1 MPIQTGTDTAKT
13 RRTLA
18 VGGSQVDYYSIAAAT
33 EAGLGDFS
41 KLPAALKVVLENM
54 LRFEDGGHTVSLD
67 DIKAFAE
74 WATLGGKNP
83 REIAYRP
90 ARVLMQDFTGV
101 PAVVD
106 LAAMRDGIKA
116 LGGDAQK
123 INPLNP
129 VDLVI
134 DHSVMIDEFGTPR
147 AFQRNVELEYER
159 NMERYTFLKWG
170 QKAFNN
176 FRVVPPGTG
185 ICHQVNLEYL
195 AQTVW
200 TDTDQSGKTVAY
212 PDTLVGT
219 DSHTTMV
226 NGLAVLGWGVGGIE
240 AEAAM
245 LGQPIS
251 MLIPEVVGF
260 KITGAL
266 AEGVTATDLVL
277 KVVQMLRKHGVV
289 GKFVEFYGEGLDNMP
304 LADRATIANM
314 APEYG
319 ATCGFFPIDDETL
332 RYLRQT
338 GREEDRIALV
348 EAYAKEN
355 GFWRTAD
362 YAPVYSSTLE
372 LDQSTVVP
380 AISGPKRPQDHVPLT
395 AAAQTF
401 GDYIKGLRPAPAVPV
416 EEKAEMTEEGGS
428 PSPAPADIPGGSHGH
443 LNSAPVEGE
452 DYVLRDGS
460 VVIASITSCTNTS
473 NPYVLMAA
481 GLVARKARALGLT
494 RKPWVKTSL
503 APGSQVVE
511 EYLKAAGLQE
521 DLDALGFNLVG
532 FGCTTCIG
540 NSGPLQPE
548 ISKAINDNDLV
559 AVSVLSGNRNFEGR
573 ISPDV
578 RANYLASPPLVVA
591 YALAGDMNIDVT
603 RDPLAHTP
611 DGKPVFLKDIWPT
624 SKEVSDMVDRIVT
637 REMFQA
643 KYADV
648 FKGDERW
655 QGVEITDSE
664 TYDWPASSTYI
675 QNPPYFQGMSQQPG
689 TIDDVK
695 GARILALLGDMITT
709 DHISPAGSFK
719 PTTPAGQYLTERQVA
734 PRDFNSY
741 GSRRGNHEIMMRGTF
756 ANIRIKNEML
766 DGVEGGYSKD
776 AQGNQA
782 PIYDAAMSYA
792 EEGTPLVVIG
802 GIEYGAG
809 SSRDWAAKGTNLLGV
824 KAVIAESFERIHRSN
839 LVGMGV
845 IPFEFT
851 DGQNRKSL
859 NLTGDETI
867 SIDGL
872 SGEFKPL
879 SLVPCTITYVDGT
892 VKEIQ
897 LKARVDTEV
906 EIDYLKNGGVL
917 HYVLRNLAA
926 A

>member
-1 MPIQTGTDTAKT
+1 MTVIVGKDTAGT
-13 RRTLA
+13 RRSLKI
-18 VGGSQVDYYSIAAAT
+18 GGQEIAYYSIPAAQA
-33 EAGLGDFS
+33 AGLGDFS
-41 KLPAALKVVLENM
+41 RLPASLKVVLENM
-54 LRFEDGGHTVSLD
+54 LRFEDGGFTVSVD

-74 WATLGGKNP
+74 WGALGGKNP

-106 LAAMRDGIKA
+106 LAAMRDGIKG
-116 LGGDAQK
+116 LGGNAQK
-123 INPLNP
+123 INPLVP

-134 DHSVMIDEFGTPR
+134 DHSVMIDEFGNPR
-147 AFQRNVELEYER
+147 AFQKNVDLEYQR
-159 NMERYTFLKWG
+159 NMERYVFLKWG
-170 QKAFNN
+170 QNAFQN

-200 TDTDQSGKTVAY
+200 TDKDQTGAEVAY

-226 NGLAVLGWGVGGIE
+226 NGMAVLGWGVGGIE

-245 LGQPIS
+245 LGQPVS

-260 KITGAL
+260 KLTGKMV
-266 AEGVTATDLVL
+266 EGTTGTDLVL

-289 GKFVEFYGEGLDNMP
+289 NKFVEFYGEGLDNLP
-304 LADRATIANM
+304 LAQRATIANM

-319 ATCGFFPIDDETL
+319 ATCGFFPIDGETL

-338 GREEDRIALV
+338 GRDEARIALV

-355 GFWRTAD
+355 GMWRGAD
-362 YAPVYSSTLE
+362 YAPIYSSTLE
-372 LDQSTVVP
+372 LDMGTIVP
-380 AISGPKRPQDHVPLT
+380 AISGPKRPQDYLPLT
-395 AAAQTF
+395 SAKAAFAKEMAEGF
-401 GDYIKGLRPAPAVPV
+401 KRPLDKAVPV
-416 EEKAEMTEEGGS
+416 K
-428 PSPAPADIPGGSHGH
+428 
-443 LNSAPVEGE
+443 GE
-452 DYVLRDGS
+452 DYAMTSGK
-460 VVIASITSCTNTS
+460 VVISSITSCTNTS
-473 NPYVLMAA
+473 NPYVLIGA

-511 EYLKAAGLQE
+511 AYLKAANLQD
-521 DLDALGFNLVG
+521 DLDAIGFNIVG

-548 ISKAINDNDLV
+548 ISAAIAEGDLV
-559 AVSVLSGNRNFEGR
+559 ATAVLSGNRNFEGR

-591 YALAGDMNIDVT
+591 YALAGDMNIDIT
-603 RDPLAHTP
+603 TEPL
-611 DGKPVFLKDIWPT
+611 GIGSNGQPVYLKDIWPT
-624 SKEVSDMVDRIVT
+624 DAEIAELVDATVT
-637 REMFQA
+637 REAFQA

-648 FKGDERW
+648 FKGDALW
-655 QGVEITDSE
+655 QAVKTTDSE

-675 QNPPYFQGMSQQPG
+675 QNPPYFRGMSAE
-689 TIDDVK
+689 K
-695 GARILALLGDMITT
+695 GHINPINNARVLAVLGDMITT

-719 PTTPAGQYLTERQVA
+719 ASTPAGKYLTERQVPVA
-734 PRDFNSY
+734 DFNSY
-741 GSRRGNHEIMMRGTF
+741 GSRRGNHEVMMRGTF

-766 DGVEGGYSKD
+766 DGVEGGYSIGPDGK
-776 AQGNQA
+776 QTS
-782 PIYDAAMSYA
+782 IYDAAMAYIDQ
-792 EEGTPLVVIG
+792 GTPLVIFG

-851 DGQNRKSL
+851 GGQNRKTL
-859 NLTGDETI
+859 GLKGDETVTI
-867 SIDGL
+867 HGL
-872 SGEFKPL
+872 NDAIRPL
-879 SLVPCTITYVDGT
+879 STVPCTITRADGT
-892 VKEIQ
+892 SITIDIKCRI
-897 LKARVDTEV
+897 DTEIEV
-906 EIDYLKNGGVL
+906 DYVKHGGVL
-917 HYVLRNLAA
+917 HYVLRDLAKA
-926 A
+926 

>member
-1 MPIQTGTDTAKT
+1 MPIKVGLDTAKT
-13 RRTLA
+13 RKTLTA
-18 VGGSQVDYYSIAAAT
+18 GGNSIAYYSIPAAQA
-33 EAGLGDFS
+33 AGLGDFS
-41 KLPAALKVVLENM
+41 RLPAALKVVLENM
-54 LRFEDGGHTVSLD
+54 LRFEDGGFSVSVD

-74 WATLGGKNP
+74 WGANGGQNP

-116 LGGDAQK
+116 LGGDAQQ

-134 DHSVMIDEFGTPR
+134 DHSVMIDEFGNPR
-147 AFQRNVELEYER
+147 AFQMNVDREYER
-159 NMERYTFLKWG
+159 NMERYQFLKWG
-170 QKAFNN
+170 QGAFNN

-200 TDTDQSGKTVAY
+200 TDTDQTGATVAY

-260 KITGAL
+260 KLTGEMV
-266 AEGVTATDLVL
+266 EGTTATDLVL

-289 GKFVEFYGEGLDNMP
+289 GKFVEFYGEGLDHLP

-319 ATCGFFPIDDETL
+319 ATCGFFPIDGETL

-338 GREEDRIALV
+338 GRDEDRIALV

-355 GFWRTAD
+355 GFWRGDD
-362 YAPVYSSTLE
+362 YAPIYSSTLE
-372 LDQSTVVP
+372 LDMGTIVP
-380 AISGPKRPQDHVPLT
+380 AISGPKRPQDYLPLT
-395 AAAQTF
+395 GAKAAFAKEMAETF
-401 GDYIKGLRPAPAVPV
+401 KRPNDKQVPV
-416 EEKAEMTEEGGS
+416 K
-428 PSPAPADIPGGSHGH
+428 
-443 LNSAPVEGE
+443 GE
-452 DYVLRDGS
+452 DYTMSSGK

-473 NPYVLMAA
+473 NPYVLIGA
-481 GLVARKARALGLT
+481 GLVAKKAHELGLT

-503 APGSQVVE
+503 APGSQVVT
-511 EYLKAAGLQE
+511 EYLEAAGLQE
-521 DLDALGFNLVG
+521 HLDAIGFNLVG
-532 FGCTTCIG
+532 YGCTTCIG

-548 ISKAINDNDLV
+548 ISKAIAEGDLV
-559 AVSVLSGNRNFEGR
+559 ATSVLSGNRNFEGR

-591 YALAGDMNIDVT
+591 YALAGDMNIDIT
-603 RDPLAHTP
+603 TEPLGTGK
-611 DGKPVFLKDIWPT
+611 DGQQVYLKDIWPT
-624 SKEVSDMVDRIVT
+624 NKEIADLVHATVT
-637 REMFQA
+637 REAFLS

-648 FKGDERW
+648 FKGDAKW
-655 QGVEITDSE
+655 QGVETSEGE
-664 TYDWPASSTYI
+664 TYDWPPTSTYI
-675 QNPPYFQGMSQQPG
+675 QNPPYFRGMAKEPG
-689 TIDDVK
+689 EITNIN
-695 GARILALLGDMITT
+695 GAKVLAILGDMVTT

-719 PTTPAGQYLTERQVA
+719 DTTPAGKYLTERQVA
-734 PRDFNSY
+734 PREFNSY
-741 GSRRGNHEIMMRGTF
+741 GSRRGNHEVMMRGTF
-756 ANIRIKNEML
+756 ANIRIKNEMF
-766 DGVEGGYSKD
+766 DGVEGGYTKGPDGTQTS
-776 AQGNQA
+776 
-782 PIYDAAMSYA
+782 IYDAAMAYQDA
-792 EEGTPLVVIG
+792 GTPLVIFA

-809 SSRDWAAKGTNLLGV
+809 SSRDWAAKGTALLGV
-824 KAVIAESFERIHRSN
+824 KAVIAETFERIHRSN

-851 DGQNRKSL
+851 GGQTRKSL
-859 NLTGDETI
+859 GLKGDETV
-867 SIDGL
+867 SIEGL
-872 SGEFKPL
+872 DTVKPL
-879 SLVPCTITYVDGT
+879 NIVPCHITYGDGR
-892 VKEIQ
+892 KETIQ
-897 LKARVDTEV
+897 LKCRIDTAP
-906 EIDYLKNGGVL
+906 EIEYIENGGVL
-917 HYVLRNLAA
+917 HFVLRNLAKA
-926 A
+926 

>member
-1 MPIQTGTDTAKT
+1 MPIQTGTDTSKT
-13 RRTLA
+13 RRKLKA
-18 VGGSQVDYYSIAAAT
+18 GGKEVSYYSIAAASD
-33 EAGLGDFS
+33 AGLGDFS
-41 KLPAALKVVLENM
+41 KLPASLRVVLENM
-54 LRFEDGGHTVSLD
+54 LRFEDGGRTVSQD
-67 DIKAFAE
+67 DIRAFAE
-74 WATLGGKNP
+74 WAAKGGQNP

-90 ARVLMQDFTGV
+90 TRVLMQDFTGV

-147 AFQRNVELEYER
+147 AFQFNVEREYER
-159 NMERYTFLKWG
+159 NIERYQFLKWG
-170 QKAFNN
+170 QKAFQN

-200 TDTDQSGKTVAY
+200 TDTDQNGEEVAY

-260 KITGAL
+260 KITGSL
-266 AEGVTATDLVL
+266 REGVTATDLVL
-277 KVVQMLRKHGVV
+277 KVVQMLREHGVV
-289 GKFVEFYGEGLDNMP
+289 GKFVEFYGDGLDHMP
-304 LADRATIANM
+304 LPDRATIANM

-338 GREEDRIALV
+338 GRDEDRIALV

-355 GFWRTAD
+355 GFWRGKD
-362 YAPVYSSTLE
+362 YDPVYSSTLE
-372 LDQSTVVP
+372 LDQSDVVP

-395 AAAQTF
+395 ASASAF
-401 GDYIKGLRPAPAVPV
+401 RKYICDTRKLPEPTGTATGRWNA
-416 EEKAEMTEEGGS
+416 EGG
-428 PSPAPADIPGGSHGH
+428 APTPNDLPGHHDGYKDGT
-443 LNSAPVEGE
+443 VEGE
-452 DYVLRDGS
+452 DYRLHDGS
-460 VVIASITSCTNTS
+460 IVIASITSCTNTS

-481 GLVARKARALGLT
+481 GLVARKARELGLN

-503 APGSQVVE
+503 APGSQVVQ
-511 EYLKAAGLQE
+511 EYLEAAGLQE
-521 DLDALGFNLVG
+521 DLDAIGFNLVG

-548 ISKAINDNDLV
+548 ISKSINDNDLV

-591 YALAGDMNIDVT
+591 YALAGDMNIDLT
-603 RDPLAHTP
+603 TEPLGTSK
-611 DGKPVFLKDIWPT
+611 DGNPVYLKDIWPT
-624 SKEVSDMVDRIVT
+624 TKEVAELVESIVT
-637 REMFQA
+637 REMFQE

-655 QGVEITDSE
+655 QAVEVTDSE
-664 TYDWPASSTYI
+664 TYDWPPTSTYI
-675 QNPPYFQGMSQQPG
+675 QNPPYFQGMSKEPG
-689 TIDDVK
+689 TISNIS

-719 PTTPAGQYLTERQVA
+719 PDTPAGKYLTERQVPA
-734 PRDFNSY
+734 REFNSY
-741 GSRRGNHEIMMRGTF
+741 GSRRGNHEVMMRGTF
-756 ANIRIKNEML
+756 ANIRIRNEML
-766 DGVEGGYSKD
+766 DGVEGGYSKGPD
-776 AQGNQA
+776 GQQA
-782 PIYDAAMSYA
+782 AIYDAAMSYA
-792 EEGTPLVVIG
+792 EQGTPLVVIG
-802 GIEYGAG
+802 GAEYGAG

-824 KAVIAESFERIHRSN
+824 TAVIAESFERIHRSN

-845 IPFEFT
+845 VPFEFT
-851 DGQNRKSL
+851 NGDTRKTL
-859 NLTGDETI
+859 KLTGDETVTI
-867 SIDGL
+867 TGL
-872 SGEFKPL
+872 EGDFKPL
-879 SLVPCTITYVDGT
+879 SLVPATITYADGT
-892 VKEIQ
+892 AKEIQ

-906 EIDYLKNGGVL
+906 EIEYLKNGGVL

-926 A
+926 S

>member
-1 MPIQTGTDTAKT
+1 MTIIVGLDTAKT
-13 RRTLA
+13 RRTLTQGDQTLA
-18 VGGSQVDYYSIAAAT
+18 YYSIPAAT

-41 KLPAALKVVLENM
+41 RLPAALKVVLENM
-54 LRFEDGGHTVSLD
+54 LRFEDGGFSVSVD
-67 DIKAFAE
+67 DIRAFAE
-74 WATLGGKNP
+74 WGAAKGKNP

-116 LGGDAQK
+116 LGGDPQK

-134 DHSVMIDEFGTPR
+134 DHSVMIDEFGNPR
-147 AFQRNVELEYER
+147 AFQANVDREYER
-159 NMERYTFLKWG
+159 NMERYVFLKWG

-195 AQTVW
+195 AQVVW
-200 TDTDQSGKTVAY
+200 SDTDQTGAMVAY

-226 NGLAVLGWGVGGIE
+226 NGAAVLGWGVGGIE

-245 LGQPIS
+245 LGQPVS

-260 KITGAL
+260 KLTGRMT
-266 AEGVTATDLVL
+266 EGTTATDLVL

-289 GKFVEFYGEGLDNMP
+289 NKFVEFYGPGLDHLP
-304 LADRATIANM
+304 LADRATIGNM

-319 ATCGFFPIDDETL
+319 ATCGFFPIDAETL
-332 RYLRQT
+332 RYLRTT
-338 GREEDRIALV
+338 GRDEARIALV
-348 EAYAKEN
+348 EAYAKAQ
-355 GFWRTAD
+355 GMWRGPD
-362 YAPVYSSTLE
+362 YNPIYTSTLE
-372 LDQSTVVP
+372 LDMSTVVP
-380 AISGPKRPQDHVPLT
+380 AISGPKRPQDHTPLDV
-395 AAAQTF
+395 AAPNFAQVVSE
-401 GDYIKGLRPAPAVPV
+401 YRKGAAMKTTPV
-416 EEKAEMTEEGGS
+416 DDESYQIG
-428 PSPAPADIPGGSHGH
+428 
-443 LNSAPVEGE
+443 
-452 DYVLRDGS
+452 DGS

-473 NPYVLMAA
+473 NPYVMIGA

-503 APGSQVVE
+503 APGSQVVSA
-511 EYLKAAGLQE
+511 YLEAAGLQE
-521 DLDALGFNLVG
+521 DLDAVGFNLVG
-532 FGCTTCIG
+532 YGCTTCIG

-548 ISKAINDNDLV
+548 ISKAINANDLV

-578 RANYLASPPLVVA
+578 RANYLASPPLVVV
-591 YALAGDMNIDVT
+591 YALAGSMNIDVT
-603 RDPLAHTP
+603 RDAIAHTL
-611 DGKPVFLKDIWPT
+611 DGKPVYLADLWP
-624 SKEVSDMVDRIVT
+624 SAHEVAELVERTVT
-637 REMFQA
+637 RAAFQS

-648 FKGDERW
+648 FKGDAKW
-655 QGVEITDSE
+655 QAVETTDSE
-664 TYDWPASSTYI
+664 TYDWPPQSTYI
-675 QNPPYFQGMSQQPG
+675 QNPPYFRGMSRTPG
-689 TIDDVK
+689 KITNLD
-695 GARILALLGDMITT
+695 GAKILAIFGDMITT

-719 PTTPAGQYLTERQVA
+719 DTTPAGKYLIERQV
-734 PRDFNSY
+734 PVREFNSY
-741 GSRRGNHEIMMRGTF
+741 GSRRGNHEVMMRGTF

-766 DGVEGGYSKD
+766 DGREGGYTIGPDGKE
-776 AQGNQA
+776 AA
-782 PIYDAAMSYA
+782 IYDAAMA
-792 EEGTPLVVIG
+792 HQANGTPLIIFA

-809 SSRDWAAKGTNLLGV
+809 SSRDWAAKGTALLGV

-851 DGQNRKSL
+851 GGMTRKSL
-859 NLTGDETI
+859 NLKGDETV

-872 SGEFKPL
+872 D
-879 SLVPCTITYVDGT
+879 TITPLATVNATIAYADGST
-892 VKEIQ
+892 RVIPVKCRI
-897 LKARVDTEV
+897 DTAV
-906 EIDYLKNGGVL
+906 EIEYIENGGVL
-917 HYVLRNLAA
+917 HYVLRNLAKA
-926 A
+926 G

>member
-13 RRTLA
+13 RRTLTA
-18 VGGSQVDYYSIAAAT
+18 AGREYAYYSIAAAT

-41 KLPAALKVVLENM
+41 KLPAALKVVLENL
-54 LRFEDGGHTVSLD
+54 LRFEDGGFSVSVD
-67 DIKAFAE
+67 DIKAFGE
-74 WATLGGKNP
+74 WADKGGKNP

-106 LAAMRDGIKA
+106 LAAMRDGIIG

-134 DHSVMIDEFGTPR
+134 DHSVMIDEFGNPR
-147 AFQRNVELEYER
+147 AFQRNVDLEYER

-170 QKAFNN
+170 QNAFNN

-200 TDTDQSGKTVAY
+200 TDTDQNGTEVAY

-245 LGQPIS
+245 LGQPVS

-260 KITGAL
+260 KLTGRMV
-266 AEGVTATDLVL
+266 EGTTATDLVL
-277 KVVQMLRKHGVV
+277 KVVQMLRQHGVV
-289 GKFVEFYGEGLDNMP
+289 GKFVEFYGDGLDHLP

-332 RYLRQT
+332 RYLRNT

-355 GFWRTAD
+355 GFWRGVD
-362 YAPVYSSTLE
+362 YSPIYSSTLE
-372 LDQSTVVP
+372 LDMGEIVP
-380 AISGPKRPQDHVPLT
+380 AISGPKRPQDYLPLT
-395 AAAQTF
+395 DSARAFYKVVA
-401 GDYIKGLRPAPAVPV
+401 DYRGLDVSKDAMEMGAEGGAIVAPALDARKTVQ
-416 EEKAEMTEEGGS
+416 
-428 PSPAPADIPGGSHGH
+428 
-443 LNSAPVEGE
+443 VEGK
-452 DYVLRDGS
+452 DYTIRDGS
-460 VVIASITSCTNTS
+460 VVIAAITSCTNTS
-473 NPYVLMAA
+473 NPYVMIGA
-481 GLVARKARALGLT
+481 GLVARKARALGLNS
-494 RKPWVKTSL
+494 KPWVKTSL
-503 APGSQVVE
+503 APGSQVVGQ
-511 EYLKAAGLQE
+511 YLEAAGLQE
-521 DLDALGFNLVG
+521 DLDAIGFNLVG
-532 FGCTTCIG
+532 YGCTTCIG
-540 NSGPLQPE
+540 NSGPLGDPA
-548 ISKAINDNDLV
+548 ISKAIHDNDLV
-559 AVSVLSGNRNFEGR
+559 ATAVLSGNRNFEGR

-578 RANYLASPPLVVA
+578 RANFLASPPLVVA
-591 YALAGDMNIDVT
+591 YALAGDLNINLT
-603 RDPLAHTP
+603 RDPIGQTP
-611 DGKPVFLKDIWPT
+611 EGKDVYLKDIWPT
-624 SKEVSDMVDRIVT
+624 NQEIADLVHATVT
-637 REMFQA
+637 REAFQT

-648 FKGDERW
+648 FKGDEKW

-664 TYDWPASSTYI
+664 TYDWPPTSTYI
-675 QNPPYFQGMSQQPG
+675 QNPPYFQGMAKEAGVISD
-689 TIDDVK
+689 ID
-695 GARILALLGDMITT
+695 GARVLAILGDMITT

-719 PTTPAGQYLTERQVA
+719 PTTPAGKYLTERQVA
-734 PRDFNSY
+734 PKDFNSY

-766 DGVEGGYSKD
+766 DGVEGGYTKGPDGEQTSIFD
-776 AQGNQA
+776 ASMAYQ
-782 PIYDAAMSYA
+782 DA
-792 EEGTPLVVIG
+792 GTPLVIFG
-802 GIEYGAG
+802 GVEYGAG

-845 IPFEFT
+845 IPFEFQP
-851 DGQNRKSL
+851 GENRKSL
-859 NLTGDETI
+859 GLTGDEVV
-867 SIDGL
+867 SIHGL
-872 SGEFKPL
+872 AGDFKPL
-879 SLVPCTITYVDGT
+879 SLVPCTIKYSDGT

-906 EIDYLKNGGVL
+906 EIEYLKNGGVL
-917 HYVLRNLAA
+917 HYVLRNLAKS
-926 A
+926 